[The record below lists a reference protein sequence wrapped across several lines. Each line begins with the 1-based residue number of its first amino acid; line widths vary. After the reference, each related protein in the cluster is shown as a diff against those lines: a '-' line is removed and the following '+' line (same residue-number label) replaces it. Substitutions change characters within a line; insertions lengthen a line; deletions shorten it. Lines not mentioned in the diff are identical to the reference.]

1 MNTTIILPAEMCYL
15 RLATVTAWTAAE
27 IFSNSLNAENGIHD
41 FCHAFKLAVC
51 ETFSN
56 SVRHAVHS
64 KEEKNVT
71 IRFSSSNDRLTALV
85 SDSNLPFDP
94 VITLPDIEKYPEG
107 GFGLFLIRQLMDEVV
122 FTRENG
128 MNLVAMTKKLTVEHK
143 QGN

>member
-1 MNTTIILPAEMCYL
+1 MNTTIILPSEMCYL
-15 RLATVTAWTAAE
+15 RLATVAAWTAAE

-56 SVRHAVHS
+56 SVRYSVQS
-64 KEEKNVT
+64 NEEKYVT

-85 SDSNLPFDP
+85 SDSNPPFDP
-94 VITLPDIEKYPEG
+94 AIKLPDIESFPEG
-107 GFGLFLIRQLMDEVV
+107 GFGLFLVRQLMDEVV

-128 MNLVAMTKKLTVEHK
+128 MNLVTMTKKLMVQDK
-143 QGN
+143 QGS